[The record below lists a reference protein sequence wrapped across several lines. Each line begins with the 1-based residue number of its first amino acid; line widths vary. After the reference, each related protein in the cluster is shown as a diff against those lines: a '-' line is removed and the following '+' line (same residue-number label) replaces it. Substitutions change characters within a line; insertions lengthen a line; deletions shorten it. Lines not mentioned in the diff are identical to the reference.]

1 VSGSWAEGDP
11 GPDPLSLIPDPSAEP
26 PRLVKAKA
34 ALSKLKEK
42 KEKKPSA
49 PKKKRH

>member
-11 GPDPLSLIPDPSAEP
+11 DPEP
-26 PRLVKAKA
+26 LVEPELTRLVKAKA

-49 PKKKRH
+49 PKKKHR